1 MKQIAIFGATGQ
13 VGLWATRRALA
24 LGLSVRVL
32 LREPTRL
39 PEELRSKVDVKQG
52 DATKLEDVQA
62 TVEGVDAV
70 LVALGT
76 RNDISASTTMSEGM
90 RNIITA
96 MKSCNVDTVSV
107 CLSVIKIDE
116 SDDVEACSGVVVEVD
131 ICAAVVQDIN
141 RCEGTEVEILGD
153 SKVDCEFD
161 GRKVLGDAGSFLF
174 YDLEKIPPMFRHVT
188 ADHQRMLDS
197 IKGSGLKWIA
207 VLPPH
212 FTGESFYMH
221 RHTLDSPSSKYT
233 VKEGSSPGRTITKQ
247 DLGQFLVES
256 LSLPQYYNKVLGIA
270 TNME

>member
-13 VGLWATRRALA
+13 VGLWATRKALA

-52 DATKLEDVQA
+52 DVTKLEDVQA

-96 MKSCNVDTVSV
+96 MKSCGVDIVSV
-107 CLSVIKIDE
+107 CLS
-116 SDDVEACSGVVVEVD
+116 A
-131 ICAAVVQDIN
+131 
-141 RCEGTEVEILGD
+141 
-153 SKVDCEFD
+153 
-161 GRKVLGDAGSFLF
+161 FLF
-174 YDLEKIPPMFRHVT
+174 YDLETVPPMFRHVT

-197 IKGSGLKWIA
+197 IKGSGMKWIA

-212 FTGESFYMH
+212 FTN
-221 RHTLDSPSSKYT
+221 SPSSKYT
-233 VKEGSSPGRTITKQ
+233 VKEGSSPGRTITTQ

-270 TNME
+270 TDVE

>member
-13 VGLWATRRALA
+13 VGLWATRKALA

-96 MKSCNVDTVSV
+96 MKSCGVDTVSV
-107 CLSVIKIDE
+107 CLSVIKTDE
-116 SDDVEACSGVVVEVD
+116 SDVEVCSGVVVEVD
-131 ICAAVVQDIN
+131 ICGAVVLDIN
-141 RCEGTEVEILGD
+141 RCEGTEVELLGD

-174 YDLEKIPPMFRHVT
+174 YDLDKIPPMFRHVT

-197 IKGSGLKWIA
+197 IKGSGMKWIA

-212 FTGESFYMH
+212 FT
-221 RHTLDSPSSKYT
+221 DSPSSKYT
-233 VKEGSSPGRTITKQ
+233 VKEGSSPGRTITTQ